1 MQIAARNDLRE
12 SGASRATRRGWWVL
26 YAAVC
31 VLGVGA
37 AYAPTLVS
45 GFARMQAERSDT
57 LFFNYVLE
65 HQLVQ
70 LTSPEAIGTF
80 WSPAFFHPAPGAL
93 AYSESMIGTLPLYA
107 ALRVLLAPTTA
118 YQVWAMV
125 LLVADC
131 LAMIWLLR
139 RLGVRPLL
147 AAVGG
152 FVFAFGLP
160 RVGHL
165 YQQHLFPQP
174 WTPVAF
180 AALIGFLRQ
189 PRWRDWLLLLAAVA
203 AQLLSSLHLGWF
215 LGFGLTIWTIVWLA
229 VDVRAAAR
237 VWSWSRQRGRW
248 AGVLASAAL
257 AGLLVVAV
265 LGPYLDATRT
275 RGVRD
280 DGQVTIFGPRL
291 QSWLAAPRASIHR
304 TLGTLSTLGNL
315 APALDR
321 DAAPFY
327 YEHELFPGVFSIAIG
342 ALAFATS
349 WRRRT
354 HRRAAVACSAIGAAA
369 LLIAL
374 SLYVPREVA
383 PDTPIRARGWSAW
396 WTVLDL
402 VPGARSMRAH
412 NRIWTIVHPL
422 LLVGALAGLEELLRR
437 KPLRRPYPVA
447 LAGLCVF
454 AVAEQLVLV
463 QPSFDKRLLLDEID
477 RMRRAIPAGCAV
489 VYFPLVANEPYSV
502 GQVRAMWA
510 ALQANVATVNGYSSY
525 FPPGMPSAER
535 TASREEIARWLATTQ
550 DARAFCYVD
559 AW

>member
-1 MQIAARNDLRE
+1 MRIAARDDLRE
-12 SGASRATRRGWWVL
+12 SSASQATRRGWWVL

-37 AYAPTLVS
+37 AYAPTLRS
-45 GFARMQAERSDT
+45 GFTRMQAERSDT

-70 LTSPEAIGTF
+70 LTTPGAIGTF

-118 YQVWAMV
+118 YQVWAML

-160 RVGHL
+160 RTGHL
-165 YQQHLFPQP
+165 YQQHLFPQL

-189 PRWRDWLLLLAAVA
+189 PRWRDWLLLLVAVA
-203 AQLLSSLHLGWF
+203 AQLVSSLHLGWF
-215 LGFGLTIWTIVWLA
+215 LGFGLAIWTIVWLA
-229 VDVRAAAR
+229 VDGGAAAR
-237 VWSWSRQRGRW
+237 VWWWSRQRGRW
-248 AGVLASAAL
+248 AGVLGSAAV
-257 AGLLVVAV
+257 AGLVVVAV
-265 LGPYLDATRT
+265 LGPYLDATQT

-280 DGQVTIFGPRL
+280 DGQVTIFGPRP
-291 QSWLAAPRASIHR
+291 QSWLAAPRASIY
-304 TLGTLSTLGNL
+304 GGL

-327 YEHELFPGVFSIAIG
+327 YEHELFPGVFAIAIA
-342 ALAFATS
+342 ALAFTTS
-349 WRRRT
+349 WQ
-354 HRRAAVACSAIGAAA
+354 RRASPRSAVACSAIGAAA

-374 SLYVPREVA
+374 SLYVPRDFA
-383 PDTPIRARGWSAW
+383 ADTPLRARGWSAW
-396 WTVLDL
+396 WTVLDV

-437 KPLRRPYPVA
+437 RLLRRPYQAA

-463 QPSFDKRLLLDEID
+463 QPSFDKRLLLDEIE
-477 RMRRAIPAGCAV
+477 RMRRAIPPGCAV

-525 FPPGMPSAER
+525 FPPGMPGAEQ
-535 TASREEIARWLATTQ
+535 TASREEIARWLGTTREAQ
-550 DARAFCYVD
+550 PFCYVD